1 MEILR
6 VQNLC
11 KTYGKGEAK
20 VDALK
25 NVSFSL
31 EKGEFAAVVG
41 ESGSGKSTLLNC
53 IGALDLPTS
62 GTILMDGQ
70 NLFSMKEEERTIF
83 RRRNIGF
90 IFQSFQLV
98 SELNVEQNIMFPLLL
113 DYRKPDSAAVK
124 EILELLG
131 LTERRRH
138 LPNQLS
144 GGQQQRVAIGRALIT
159 KPKLILADEPTGNL
173 DSKNSQDVMDLLT
186 QASRRYQQT
195 ILMITHNK
203 NLTASVDRVFR
214 VTDGVLT
221 DLGGVCRHYDDRK
234 QPEQQCCPADRV
246 FRIDALYRGNTQT
259 GYAFSAERSSQLVP
273 LCNSCGRFKR
283 YGRNMDLMLDPPA
296 P

>member
-1 MEILR
+1 MEILK

-11 KTYGKGEAK
+11 KTYGIGEAK

-31 EKGEFAAVVG
+31 NKGEFAAVVG

-53 IGALDLPTS
+53 VGALDSPTS
-62 GTILMDGQ
+62 GHIWVDGQ
-70 NLFSMKEEERTIF
+70 DLFSMKEEQRTIF

-98 SELNVEQNIMFPLLL
+98 SALNVEQNIMFPLLL
-113 DYRKPDSAAVK
+113 DYRKPDPTAVN

-131 LTERRRH
+131 LTERRNH
-138 LPNQLS
+138 LPSQLS

-173 DSKNSQDVMDLLT
+173 DSKNSQDVIALLT

-203 NLTASVDRVFR
+203 NLTTSVDRVFR
-214 VTDGVLT
+214 VSDGILT
-221 DLGGVCRHYDDRK
+221 DLGGNTD
-234 QPEQQCCPADRV
+234 E
-246 FRIDALYRGNTQT
+246 AL
-259 GYAFSAERSSQLVP
+259 S
-273 LCNSCGRFKR
+273 
-283 YGRNMDLMLDPPA
+283 
-296 P
+296 